1 MDLGVERLGLMD
13 LIRCKVLQG
22 VLREAQCHADQKA
35 FRRFRVNETEMI
47 ELAIAAAETYRRL
60 GAAGELFNKRV
71 IWFITTFCLV
81 EGYAMLPHDEDYD
94 PFKGYSL

>member
-1 MDLGVERLGLMD
+1 
-13 LIRCKVLQG
+13 
-22 VLREAQCHADQKA
+22 
-35 FRRFRVNETEMI
+35 MI

-60 GAAGELFNKRV
+60 GAAGELFNKWV